1 MIDDFAENGLLASAI
16 DGFVAR
22 EPQRQMASKV
32 ANAITQQ
39 QSLVVEAG
47 TGTGKT
53 FAYLVPALRS
63 DKKVIIST
71 GSKNLQDQ
79 LYSKDLPIIKKALNY
94 TGKVAL
100 LKGRSNYL
108 CLDKLSHQY
117 AAAGDL
123 DKTQR
128 VDLARVK
135 QWSIKTKDGD
145 ISKCATVAEDNTV
158 WPLLTSTN
166 DNCLGNECP
175 HYNDCYVV
183 KARRKALGSDVVV
196 VNHHLFLADVVV
208 KDTGFGELI
217 PQADVMIFDEA
228 HQLPDLACHYFG
240 EQLTSRQL
248 FDLAKEIILCYRTEV
263 KDMSQLQQCADK
275 LQKSVQDLRLV
286 IHDQNNNG
294 THHTAPTQPGKNQK
308 SNKGN
313 LRYLLNQ
320 PKVKEELSYLFEAL
334 IFCQEVLKLA
344 EGRSS
349 ALDNCLERVVQYQNL
364 LKKLT
369 ETQITG
375 FSYWY
380 ECSYYNFTLALTP
393 LSVAD
398 KFTELL
404 TQRKGSWIFTSA
416 TLSVDNQL
424 AYFTRRL
431 GLSQAE
437 SLILESPFDYLH
449 QTMLCVPR
457 YLPSPNE
464 QGNAEKLSKILL
476 PVIEA
481 NQGRCFFLCT
491 SHAMMNALA
500 KIFREQL
507 LLPVLVQGETS
518 KVKLLEQFIT
528 AGNALLIATSSF
540 WEGIDVRGDT
550 LSCVIIDKLPFTS
563 PDDPLI
569 KARMEDCQMQGGD
582 AFNDVQ
588 LPEAVITLKQGVG
601 RLIRHHDDRGA
612 IIICDN
618 RLVMRPYGAT
628 FINSLPP
635 SPRTRSID
643 KVIDF
648 LLSNTHH

>member
-1 MIDDFAENGLLASAI
+1 MIDDFAENGLLAKAI

-22 EPQRQMASKV
+22 EPQRNMARKISESIK
-32 ANAITQQ
+32 NQT
-39 QSLVVEAG
+39 SLVVEAG

-71 GSKNLQDQ
+71 GSKNLQEQ
-79 LYSKDLPIIKKALNY
+79 LFSKDLPIIKKALNY
-94 TGKVAL
+94 TGKISL
-100 LKGRSNYL
+100 LKGRANYL
-108 CLDKLSHQY
+108 CLERLYHQY

-123 DKTQR
+123 DKGLR

-135 QWSIKTKDGD
+135 NWSIKTKDGD
-145 ISKCATVAEDNTV
+145 ISKCTTVTEDNAI
-158 WPLLTSTN
+158 WPILTSTN
-166 DNCLGNECP
+166 DSCLGSDCE

-183 KARRKALGSDVVV
+183 KARKRAMNADVVV

-217 PQADVMIFDEA
+217 PKAEVMIFDEA

-240 EQLTSRQL
+240 QQLTSRQL
-248 FDLAKEIILCYRTEV
+248 FDLAKEISLTYRTEV

-275 LQKSVQDLRLV
+275 LQKCTQDLRLV
-286 IHDQNNNG
+286 I
-294 THHTAPTQPGKNQK
+294 NQQA
-308 SNKGN
+308 SKGN
-313 LRYLLNQ
+313 LRFLFNQ
-320 PKVKEELSYLFEAL
+320 EPVKKEIAYLFDTL
-334 IFCQEVLKLA
+334 NFCHEVLLLA
-344 EGRSS
+344 VGRSS
-349 ALDNCLERVVQYQNL
+349 ALDNCFDRVNQYKTL
-364 LKKLT
+364 LDRLT
-369 ETQITG
+369 ETHVTG

-380 ECSYYNFTLALTP
+380 ETSYNHFVFALTP
-393 LSVAD
+393 LSVSD

-404 TQRKGSWIFTSA
+404 TERKGSWIFTSA
-416 TLSVDNQL
+416 TLSVNNQL
-424 AYFTRRL
+424 DYFTQRL
-431 GLSQAE
+431 GLTNAD

-449 QTMLCVPR
+449 QTIMCVPR
-457 YLPSPNE
+457 YMPSPNE
-464 QGNAEKLSKILL
+464 HGIAEKLVELLL

-481 NQGRCFFLCT
+481 NNGRCFFLCT
-491 SHAMMNALA
+491 SYAMMNALA
-500 KIFREQL
+500 KQFREL
-507 LLPVLVQGETS
+507 TALPVLVQGETS
-518 KVKLLEQFIT
+518 KVKLLEQFINS
-528 AGNALLIATSSF
+528 GNALLIATSSF

-569 KARMEDCQMQGGD
+569 KARMEDCQLQGGD

-618 RLVMRPYGAT
+618 RLVMRPYGAI
-628 FINSLPP
+628 FLNSLPP
-635 SPRTRSID
+635 SPRTRDLD

-648 LLSNTHH
+648 LLTKH

>member
-1 MIDDFAENGLLASAI
+1 MIDDFAENGLLAQAI

-22 EPQRQMASKV
+22 EPQRNMASKV
-32 ANAITQQ
+32 SESIKKQN
-39 QSLVVEAG
+39 SLVIEAG

-63 DKKVIIST
+63 DKKVILST
-71 GSKNLQDQ
+71 GSKNLQEQ
-79 LYSKDLPIIKKALNY
+79 LFSKDLPIIKKALNY
-94 TGKVAL
+94 TGKISL

-108 CLDKLSHQY
+108 CLERMYHQY

-123 DKTQR
+123 DKELR
-128 VDLARVK
+128 VDLARIK
-135 QWSIKTKDGD
+135 NWSIKTKDGD
-145 ISKCATVAEDNTV
+145 ISKCTTVTEDNPIWTI
-158 WPLLTSTN
+158 LTSTN
-166 DNCLGNECP
+166 DNCLGSDCE

-183 KARRKALGSDVVV
+183 KARKRALNADIVI

-217 PQADVMIFDEA
+217 PQAEVMIFDEA

-240 EQLTSRQL
+240 QQLSSRQL
-248 FDLAKEIILCYRTEV
+248 FDLAKEINLCYRTEV

-275 LQKSVQDLRLV
+275 LQKCTQDIRLV
-286 IHDQNNNG
+286 INQ
-294 THHTAPTQPGKNQK
+294 QPP
-308 SNKGN
+308 KGN
-313 LRYLLNQ
+313 LRFLFNQ
-320 PKVKEELSYLFEAL
+320 EAIKKELSYLFDAL
-334 IFCQEVLKLA
+334 NFCQEVLLLA
-344 EGRSS
+344 VGRSS
-349 ALDNCLERVVQYQNL
+349 TLDNCFERINQYNML
-364 LKKLT
+364 LKRLQ
-369 ETQITG
+369 ETNVTG

-380 ECSYYNFTLALTP
+380 ESSHNYFVFALTP

-416 TLSVDNQL
+416 TLSVNNQL
-424 AYFTRRL
+424 DYFTKRL
-431 GLSQAE
+431 GLSDAD
-437 SLILESPFDYLH
+437 SLILESPFDYLN
-449 QTMLCVPR
+449 QTVMCVPR
-457 YLPSPNE
+457 YIPSPNE
-464 QGNAEKLSKILL
+464 RGNAEKLADILL

-481 NQGRCFFLCT
+481 NKGRCFFLCT
-491 SHAMMNALA
+491 SYAMMNALA
-500 KIFREQL
+500 KQFREL
-507 LLPVLVQGETS
+507 TKLPVLVQGETS
-518 KVKLLEQFIT
+518 KVKLLEQFIYS
-528 AGNALLIATSSF
+528 GNALLIATSSF

-582 AFNDVQ
+582 AFYEVQ

-601 RLIRHHDDRGA
+601 RLIRHHNDRGA
-612 IIICDN
+612 VIICDN

-635 SPRTRSID
+635 SPRTRDIN
-643 KVIDF
+643 KVINF
-648 LLSNTHH
+648 LLAKN

>member
-1 MIDDFAENGLLASAI
+1 MIDDFAENGLLAKAI

-22 EPQRQMASKV
+22 EPQRNMARKISESIK
-32 ANAITQQ
+32 NQT
-39 QSLVVEAG
+39 SLVVEAG

-71 GSKNLQDQ
+71 GSKNLQEQ
-79 LYSKDLPIIKKALNY
+79 LFSKDLPIIKKALDY
-94 TGKVAL
+94 TGKISL
-100 LKGRSNYL
+100 LKGRANYL
-108 CLDKLSHQY
+108 CLERLYHQY

-123 DKTQR
+123 DKGLR

-135 QWSIKTKDGD
+135 NWSIKTKDGD
-145 ISKCATVAEDNTV
+145 ISKCTTVTEDNAI
-158 WPLLTSTN
+158 WPILTSTN
-166 DNCLGNECP
+166 DSCLGSDCE

-183 KARRKALGSDVVV
+183 KARKRAMNADVVV

-217 PQADVMIFDEA
+217 PKAEVMIFDEA

-240 EQLTSRQL
+240 QQLTSRQL
-248 FDLAKEIILCYRTEV
+248 FDLAKEISLTYRTEV

-275 LQKSVQDLRLV
+275 LQKCTQDLRLV
-286 IHDQNNNG
+286 I
-294 THHTAPTQPGKNQK
+294 NQQA
-308 SNKGN
+308 SKGN
-313 LRYLLNQ
+313 LRFLFNQ
-320 PKVKEELSYLFEAL
+320 EPVKEEIAYLFDTL
-334 IFCQEVLKLA
+334 NFCHEVLLLA
-344 EGRSS
+344 VGRSS
-349 ALDNCLERVVQYQNL
+349 ALDNCFDRVNQYKTL
-364 LKKLT
+364 LDRLT
-369 ETQITG
+369 ETHVTG

-380 ECSYYNFTLALTP
+380 ETSYNHFVFALTP
-393 LSVAD
+393 LSVSD

-404 TQRKGSWIFTSA
+404 TERKGSWIFTSA
-416 TLSVDNQL
+416 TLSVNNQL
-424 AYFTRRL
+424 DYFTQRL
-431 GLSQAE
+431 GLTNAD

-449 QTMLCVPR
+449 QTIMCVPR
-457 YLPSPNE
+457 YMPSPNE
-464 QGNAEKLSKILL
+464 HGIAEKLVELLL

-481 NQGRCFFLCT
+481 NNGRCFFLCT
-491 SHAMMNALA
+491 SYAMMNALA
-500 KIFREQL
+500 KQFREL
-507 LLPVLVQGETS
+507 TALPVLVQGETS
-518 KVKLLEQFIT
+518 KVKLLEQFINS
-528 AGNALLIATSSF
+528 GNALLIATSSF

-569 KARMEDCQMQGGD
+569 KARMEDCQLQGGD

-618 RLVMRPYGAT
+618 RLVMRPYGAI
-628 FINSLPP
+628 FLNSLPP
-635 SPRTRSID
+635 SPRTRDLD

-648 LLSNTHH
+648 LLTKH

>member
-1 MIDDFAENGLLASAI
+1 VIDDFSENGLLAQAI

-22 EPQRQMASKV
+22 EPQRNMASKV
-32 ANAITQQ
+32 SESIKKQH
-39 QSLVVEAG
+39 SLVVEAG

-63 DKKVIIST
+63 DKKVILST
-71 GSKNLQDQ
+71 GSKNLQEQ
-79 LYSKDLPIIKKALNY
+79 LFSKDLPIIKKALNY
-94 TGKVAL
+94 SGKITL

-108 CLDKLSHQY
+108 CLERLYHQY

-123 DKTQR
+123 DKDLR

-135 QWSIKTKDGD
+135 NWSIKTKDGD
-145 ISKCATVAEDNTV
+145 ISKCTTVTEDNPI
-158 WPLLTSTN
+158 WPILTSTN
-166 DNCLGNECP
+166 DNCLGSDCE

-183 KARRKALGSDVVV
+183 KARKRALNADIVV

-208 KDTGFGELI
+208 KDSGFGELI
-217 PQADVMIFDEA
+217 PKADVMIFDEA

-240 EQLTSRQL
+240 QQLSSRQL
-248 FDLAKEIILCYRTEV
+248 FDLSKEINLCYRTKV

-275 LQKSVQDLRLV
+275 LQKCTQDLR
-286 IHDQNNNG
+286 I
-294 THHTAPTQPGKNQK
+294 AINQQ
-308 SNKGN
+308 SPKGN
-313 LRYLLNQ
+313 LRFLFNQEAIKKELTYLLDA
-320 PKVKEELSYLFEAL
+320 LS
-334 IFCQEVLKLA
+334 FCHEVLLLA
-344 EGRSS
+344 VGRSS
-349 ALDNCLERVVQYQNL
+349 TLDNCLERINQYNTL
-364 LKKLT
+364 LKRLK
-369 ETQITG
+369 ETNVTG

-380 ECSYYNFTLALTP
+380 ESSHNYFVFALTP

-404 TQRKGSWIFTSA
+404 TERKGSWIFTSA
-416 TLSVDNQL
+416 TLSVNNQL
-424 AYFTRRL
+424 DYFTKRL
-431 GLSQAE
+431 GLTNAD

-449 QTMLCVPR
+449 QTVMCVPR
-457 YLPSPNE
+457 YIPSPNE
-464 QGNAEKLSKILL
+464 KGNAEKLVDILL

-481 NQGRCFFLCT
+481 NNGRCFFLCT
-491 SHAMMNALA
+491 SYAMMNALA
-500 KIFREQL
+500 KQFREL
-507 LLPVLVQGETS
+507 TKLPVLVQGETS
-518 KVKLLEQFIT
+518 KVKLLEQFIHS
-528 AGNALLIATSSF
+528 GNALLIATSSF

-582 AFNDVQ
+582 AFYDVQ

-601 RLIRHHDDRGA
+601 RLIRHHNDRGA
-612 IIICDN
+612 VIICDN

-635 SPRTRSID
+635 SPRTRDIN
-643 KVIDF
+643 KVINF
-648 LLSNTHH
+648 LLSKQSYKN

>member
-1 MIDDFAENGLLASAI
+1 MLAKAI
-16 DGFVAR
+16 DGFVPR
-22 EPQRQMASKV
+22 EPQRNMASKV
-32 ANAITQQ
+32 SESIKKKH
-39 QSLVVEAG
+39 SLVVEAG

-63 DKKVIIST
+63 DKKVILST
-71 GSKNLQDQ
+71 GSKNLQEQ
-79 LYSKDLPIIKKALNY
+79 LFSKDLPIIKKALNY
-94 TGKVAL
+94 TGKIAL
-100 LKGRSNYL
+100 LKGRANYL
-108 CLDKLSHQY
+108 CLERLYHQY

-123 DKTQR
+123 DKELR
-128 VDLARVK
+128 VDLVRVK
-135 QWSIKTKDGD
+135 NWSIKTKDGD
-145 ISKCATVAEDNTV
+145 ISKCTTVTEENLI
-158 WPLLTSTN
+158 WPILTSTN
-166 DNCLGNECP
+166 DNCLGSDCE
-175 HYNDCYVV
+175 HYSDCYVV
-183 KARRKALGSDVVV
+183 KARKRALNADVVV

-217 PQADVMIFDEA
+217 PKADVMIFDEA

-248 FDLAKEIILCYRTEV
+248 FDLAKEINLVYRTEV

-275 LQKSVQDLRLV
+275 LQKCTQDLRIV
-286 IHDQNNNG
+286 INQ
-294 THHTAPTQPGKNQK
+294 QPP
-308 SNKGN
+308 KGN
-313 LRYLLNQ
+313 LRFLFNQ
-320 PKVKEELSYLFEAL
+320 EAVKKEISYLVDAL
-334 IFCQEVLKLA
+334 DFCHEVLLLTV
-344 EGRSS
+344 GRSTT
-349 ALDNCLERVVQYQNL
+349 LDNCFERINQYNTL
-364 LKKLT
+364 LKRLQ
-369 ETQITG
+369 ETNVTG

-380 ECSYYNFTLALTP
+380 ESSHNYFVFALTP

-424 AYFTRRL
+424 DYFTKRL
-431 GLSQAE
+431 GLADAD
-437 SLILESPFDYLH
+437 SLILESPFDYIN
-449 QTMLCVPR
+449 QTILCVPR
-457 YLPSPNE
+457 YIPSPNE
-464 QGNAEKLSKILL
+464 QGNAEKLANILL

-481 NQGRCFFLCT
+481 NNGRCFFLCT
-491 SHAMMNALA
+491 SYAMMNALA
-500 KIFREQL
+500 KQFRKL
-507 LLPVLVQGETS
+507 TKLPVLVQGETS
-518 KVKLLEQFIT
+518 KVKLLEQFIHT
-528 AGNALLIATSSF
+528 GNALLIATSSF

-601 RLIRHHDDRGA
+601 RLIRHHNDRGA

-635 SPRTRSID
+635 SPRTRDIN
-643 KVIDF
+643 KVINF
-648 LLSNTHH
+648 LITKKLNDNR